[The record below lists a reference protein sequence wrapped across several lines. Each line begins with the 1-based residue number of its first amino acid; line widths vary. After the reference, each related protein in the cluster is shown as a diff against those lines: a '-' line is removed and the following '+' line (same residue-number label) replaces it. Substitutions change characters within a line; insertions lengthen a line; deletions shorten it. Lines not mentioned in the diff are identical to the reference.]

1 MRKIT
6 IHTVN
11 DEILANKL
19 VKTFDCLYHYDT
31 VTCITDDAYEVF
43 RESNNR
49 HDDILI
55 SISVSEDNYTY
66 LYFWESGVNEMKLA
80 SYLNKHILLIP
91 NALPSSDFI
100 SKNAD
105 AIYMKI
111 ELGKGVS
118 PIDIAK
124 GVYEFFE
131 A

>member
-1 MRKIT
+1 MKKIT
-6 IHTVN
+6 IHTIN

-19 VKTFDCLYHYDT
+19 AKTFDCLYHYDI

-43 RESNNR
+43 KESNNR

-55 SISVSEDNYTY
+55 SISMSEDNYTY

-80 SYLNKHILLIP
+80 SYLNKHIVLIP

-100 SKNAD
+100 SKNTD

-118 PIDIAK
+118 PIDVAK

>member
-1 MRKIT
+1 MKKIT

-11 DEILANKL
+11 DENLANKL
-19 VKTFDCLYHYDT
+19 RKTFNCLYHYDV

-55 SISVSEDNYTY
+55 SISMSEDNYTY
-66 LYFWESGVNEMKLA
+66 LYFWENGINEMQLA
-80 SYLNKHILLIP
+80 SCLNKHILVIP

-100 SKNAD
+100 CKNTD

-118 PIDIAK
+118 PIDVAK

-131 A
+131 D

>member
-1 MRKIT
+1 MKKIT
-6 IHTVN
+6 IHTVE
-11 DEILANKL
+11 DENLANKL
-19 VKTFDCLYHYDT
+19 AKTFDCLYHYDV

-43 RESNNR
+43 KESNNR

-55 SISVSEDNYTY
+55 SISMSEDNYTY

>member
-1 MRKIT
+1 MKKIT

-19 VKTFDCLYHYDT
+19 AKTFDCLYHYDV

-43 RESNNR
+43 KESNNR

-55 SISVSEDNYTY
+55 SISMSEDNYTY

-91 NALPSSDFI
+91 NALPSNDFI

-105 AIYMKI
+105 AIYMRI
-111 ELGKGVS
+111 ELGKDVS

>member
-1 MRKIT
+1 MKKIT
-6 IHTVN
+6 IHTVE

-19 VKTFDCLYHYDT
+19 AKTFDCLYHYDT

-43 RESNNR
+43 KESNNR

-55 SISVSEDNYTY
+55 SINMSEDNYTY

-91 NALPSSDFI
+91 NALPSNDFI

>member
-1 MRKIT
+1 MKKIT
-6 IHTVN
+6 IHTVE

-19 VKTFDCLYHYDT
+19 AKTFDCLYHYDT

-43 RESNNR
+43 KESNNR

-55 SISVSEDNYTY
+55 SINMSEDNYTY

-91 NALPSSDFI
+91 NALPSNDFI

-105 AIYMKI
+105 AIYMRI
-111 ELGKGVS
+111 ELGKDVS

-131 A
+131 D

>member
-1 MRKIT
+1 MKKIT
-6 IHTVN
+6 IHTVE

-19 VKTFDCLYHYDT
+19 AKTFECLYRYDT

-49 HDDILI
+49 HDDMLI
-55 SISVSEDNYTY
+55 SISMSEDNYTY

-80 SYLNKHILLIP
+80 SYLNKHIVIIP

-118 PIDIAK
+118 PIDVAK

>member
-1 MRKIT
+1 MKKIT

-19 VKTFDCLYHYDT
+19 VKTFDCLYHYNA

-49 HDDILI
+49 HDDMLI
-55 SISVSEDNYTY
+55 SISISEDNYTY

-80 SYLNKHILLIP
+80 SYLNKHIVLIP

-118 PIDIAK
+118 PIDVAK

>member
-1 MRKIT
+1 MKKIT

-11 DEILANKL
+11 DENLANKL
-19 VKTFDCLYHYDT
+19 AKTFDCLYHYDT

-43 RESNNR
+43 KESNNR

-55 SISVSEDNYTY
+55 SISMSEDNYTY

-80 SYLNKHILLIP
+80 SYLNKHIVIIP
-91 NALPSSDFI
+91 NALSSSDFI

-105 AIYMKI
+105 AIYMRI

-118 PIDIAK
+118 PIDVAK

>member
-1 MRKIT
+1 MKKIT
-6 IHTVN
+6 IHTIE
-11 DEILANKL
+11 DENLANKL
-19 VKTFDCLYHYDT
+19 AKTFDCLYHYNAI
-31 VTCITDDAYEVF
+31 TCITDDAYEVF

-55 SISVSEDNYTY
+55 SISMSEDNYTY

-105 AIYMKI
+105 AIYMRI
-111 ELGKGVS
+111 ELGKDVS
-118 PIDIAK
+118 PIDVAK

-131 A
+131 D